1 MKNIGTYQRNF
12 EKIHKWYP
20 DLVFD
25 FEGRI
30 VWFYKITKVLENT
43 LKARGIKILKAENI

>member
-12 EKIHKWYP
+12 EKIHKWFP

-25 FEGRI
+25 FDGRI
-30 VWFYKITKVLENT
+30 VWFYKINKELEKI
-43 LKARGIKILKAENI
+43 LKARGIKILAEEK

>member
-25 FEGRI
+25 FDGYI
-30 VWFYKITKVLENT
+30 VWFCNITKGIEKT
-43 LKARGIKILKAENI
+43 LKARGIEILKTDNI